1 MVVQPFP
8 GPGAQVQRSTAG
20 GSELVWAPDGK
31 RLFYRDGQR
40 LVAVAFITAPTFAV
54 TSRTPLF
61 EDVFAVAPSPHA
73 NYDVSA
79 DGSQFVMVTSIES
92 NQLIL
97 AHNWIAEVRARLAAK
112 K

>member
-1 MVVQPFP
+1 M
-8 GPGAQVQRSTAG
+8 QRSTAA
-20 GSELVWAPDGK
+20 GSEFGWAPDGK

-40 LVAVAFITAPTFAV
+40 LVAAAFITATFAV

-97 AHNWIAEVRARLAAK
+97 AHTWIAEVRARPAAK